1 MRPSRHSEGKRAN
14 VLPSSPGIR
23 SMNCR
28 LLYLIGQLDP
38 GGAQRQL
45 YYLLQAM
52 DREYYQP
59 AVAVWSFWEEDVYVP
74 RIRALGVPL
83 YGLPQTRLVAA
94 KLARFRHLVKAL
106 QPELVHA
113 YSFYLNFAASWAVSG
128 TRTVGVGSVRGDFI
142 VDKKDSGSWLGS
154 LSARWPGFQICNS
167 LSAVQNVHRS
177 RNFFVPRQLS
187 VVRNGVDLAHF
198 RMAPLSTVGQPCI
211 VGVGSLSP
219 IKRWDRLLRAALAL
233 KKRGLDFLVRIA
245 GDGPLHGSLKQQ
257 AQCLGISDHV
267 KFIGYNKD
275 IPALLADAA
284 FLVHPSDT
292 EGCPNAVMEAM
303 ACGRAVVATDV
314 GDVASLVEN
323 GKTGFIVLPGDDGM
337 LAERMAI
344 LLTDRDLCRQMG
356 EAGRVKAERD
366 FGLER
371 LVKETLAAYRTA
383 GWKHI

>member
-1 MRPSRHSEGKRAN
+1 
-14 VLPSSPGIR
+14 
-23 SMNCR
+23 MNCR
-28 LLYLIGQLDP
+28 LLYLIGQLDS

-59 AVAVWSFWEEDVYVP
+59 AVAVWSFCEDDVYVP
-74 RIRALGVPL
+74 RIQALDVPL
-83 YGLPQTRLVAA
+83 YFLPRTPLVTA
-94 KLARFRHLVKAL
+94 KLARFRLLVKAL
-106 QPELVHA
+106 QPELVHS
-113 YSFYLNFAASWAVSG
+113 YSFYLNFAASWAVSR
-128 TRTVGVGSVRGDFI
+128 TRTVAVGSVRSDFI
-142 VDKKDSGSWLGS
+142 VDKKETGSWLGS

-167 LSAVQNVHRS
+167 LSAVQNVRRS

-198 RMAPLSTVGQPCI
+198 HMAPLSTVGRPCI

-233 KKRGLDFLVRIA
+233 KKRGLDFLVRIV
-245 GDGPLHGSLKQQ
+245 GDGPLHGLLKQQ
-257 AQCLGISDHV
+257 AHNLGVSDYV
-267 KFIGYNKD
+267 QFIGYSNN
-275 IPALLADAA
+275 IPALLVDAA

-323 GKTGFIVLPGDDGM
+323 GKTGFVVRCGDDRM
-337 LAERMAI
+337 LADRMAT
-344 LLTDRDLCRQMG
+344 LLADLDLCRQMG
-356 EAGRVKAERD
+356 EAGRDKAERD

-371 LVKETLAAYRTA
+371 LVEETLAAYRAA

>member
-1 MRPSRHSEGKRAN
+1 
-14 VLPSSPGIR
+14 
-23 SMNCR
+23 MNCR

-59 AVAVWSFWEEDVYVP
+59 AVAVWSFCEDDVYVS

-83 YGLPQTRLVAA
+83 YFLPRTPLVTA
-94 KLARFRHLVKAL
+94 KLARFRRLVKAL
-106 QPELVHA
+106 QPELVHS
-113 YSFYLNFAASWAVSG
+113 YSFYLNFVASWAVWG
-128 TRTVGVGSVRGDFI
+128 TRTVAVGSVRGDFI

-167 LSAVQNVHRS
+167 LSAVQNVRRS
-177 RNFFVPRQLS
+177 RNFFVPRQLF
-187 VVRNGVDLAHF
+187 VVRNGIDLAHF
-198 RMAPLSTVGQPCI
+198 HMAPFSTAGRPCI
-211 VGVGSLSP
+211 VGVGSLLP

-233 KKRGLDFLVRIA
+233 NKRGLDFLVRIA
-245 GDGPLHGSLKQQ
+245 GAGPLHGLLKQQ
-257 AQCLGISDHV
+257 AESLEVSDCV
-267 KFIGYNKD
+267 QFIGYSNN

-337 LAERMAI
+337 LAERMAA

-356 EAGRVKAERD
+356 EFGRAKAERD
-366 FGLER
+366 FGLDH
-371 LVKETLAAYRTA
+371 LIKEILAAYRLA
-383 GWKHI
+383 GWKDA